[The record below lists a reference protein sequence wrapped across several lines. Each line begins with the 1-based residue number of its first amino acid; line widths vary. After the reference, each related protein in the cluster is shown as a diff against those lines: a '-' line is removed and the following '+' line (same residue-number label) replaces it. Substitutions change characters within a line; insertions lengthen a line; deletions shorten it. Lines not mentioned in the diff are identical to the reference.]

1 MVDER
6 PMASEPDDPIPAPDH
21 EGGAA
26 GEPEPTGSTG
36 RAVLFGGLA
45 AAGAGAVWAL
55 IVVFTGLEIGWVAW
69 GVGLAVGV
77 VMARATSERSRAV
90 GVRAA
95 VLAAAGL
102 VLGKLLIVEI
112 AGPGEIAKGIQQDS
126 MGVHNAVLASMLAN
140 GELSEEL
147 TRRYDSVPEGERLPD
162 DLIEAMEAA
171 ATERMQRL
179 DDRGRD
185 SVARDFAKRILADV
199 GTVERLKATLT
210 PFDALWFLLAI
221 GSAWK
226 LTTAKAGAEGAAT
239 GEGASPSG

>member
-1 MVDER
+1 MDER
-6 PMASEPDDPIPAPDH
+6 PMASEPDDPIPAPDR

-26 GEPEPTGSTG
+26 GESEPTGSMG

-55 IVVFTGLEIGWVAW
+55 IVVFTGYEIGWVAW

-77 VMARATSERSRAV
+77 AMARATSERSRAL

-102 VLGKLLIVEI
+102 VLGKLMIVEI

-126 MGVHNAVLASMLAN
+126 MAVRNAVFASMLAN
-140 GELSEEL
+140 GEFSQEL
-147 TRRYDSVPEGERLPD
+147 TRRYDSVPQGERLPD
-162 DLIEAMEAA
+162 DLIEAFDAA
-171 ATERMQRL
+171 VEERVQRL
-179 DDRGRD
+179 DERGRD
-185 SVARDFAKRILADV
+185 SVSRDFAKRILADV

-226 LTTAKAGAEGAAT
+226 LTTARAAVADVATEG
-239 GEGASPSG
+239 GASPSG